1 MYSTQLVARDC
12 AAGGRVGRCACPGG
26 GPQHRTTKMLTLRTL
41 AAIASFSALLL
52 ASPALAQNA
61 PVPDATDWASAPTVP
76 LAMANFAFTP
86 DALQFHANMPYR
98 LRLTNSA
105 SGGHSFDAPEFFA
118 AVSVAPEDRTK
129 IVKGEIEVEAGQS
142 VEVKFVPK
150 VSGTYQFHCSH
161 FLHAS
166 FGMTGSIV
174 VK

>member
-1 MYSTQLVARDC
+1 MCVPGAVATKDN
-12 AAGGRVGRCACPGG
+12 
-26 GPQHRTTKMLTLRTL
+26 KMLTLRTL

-52 ASPALAQNA
+52 ASPVLAQNA
-61 PVPDATDWASAPTVP
+61 PVPDSPNWSSAPTIA
-76 LAMANFAFTP
+76 LTMANYAFTP

-118 AVSVAPEDRTK
+118 AVSVAPEDRAK
-129 IVKGEIEVEAGQS
+129 IVKGEIEVEAGKT
-142 VEVKFVPK
+142 VDVTFVPK
-150 VSGTYQFHCSH
+150 VSGTYRFHCSH